1 MPAGSVSV
9 QVAEIVGMRNVSTG
23 ITKPVFPSD
32 KPHLDLNSVN
42 ISSNFFAPSTLTIAF
57 ADTDFHS
64 SEDWTGF
71 NSLIGGTTSGSV
83 TFLSGFNDGSD
94 QTLASLGFGSGA
106 FSGSVYSADTPS
118 DTFFLWEIVNIF
130 HGTGVQNTSFNAEVF
145 AAPEAGALLLF
156 GTGLIG
162 LVGYRRSRRMQ

>member
-118 DTFFLWEIVNIF
+118 DTFFYGKL
-130 HGTGVQNTSFNAEVF
+130 
-145 AAPEAGALLLF
+145 
-156 GTGLIG
+156 
-162 LVGYRRSRRMQ
+162 